1 MRSLLFALAFA
12 TTLAAPAV
20 EAQPAKG
27 APAAFER
34 LREVMSD
41 RFKGMKLAGDPD
53 RDFAAILMAQYE
65 EVIFLAKTQLEYG
78 GDRQLRQFA
87 QRILDETPKEIDAL
101 KQWEVRTREPGYRA
115 QPDQPPPGSGP
126 LDRKGPAEV
135 AQAAPAP
142 AQAPASAPAREGL
155 PLVSGTVE
163 KVDLAAGKITI
174 DHAPIPNLDM
184 DSMTMVFRVQDA
196 CMLKTVKPRD
206 KVRFT
211 ADRVNGQITVTKIE
225 KRR

>member
-1 MRSLLFALAFA
+1 MTRLKESRMRSLLFARAFA

-115 QPDQPPPGSGP
+115 QPDQPPPSSGP
-126 LDRKGPAEV
+126 LDRK
-135 AQAAPAP
+135 
-142 AQAPASAPAREGL
+142 
-155 PLVSGTVE
+155 
-163 KVDLAAGKITI
+163 
-174 DHAPIPNLDM
+174 
-184 DSMTMVFRVQDA
+184 
-196 CMLKTVKPRD
+196 
-206 KVRFT
+206 
-211 ADRVNGQITVTKIE
+211 
-225 KRR
+225 

>member
-65 EVIFLAKTQLEYG
+65 EVIFLAQTQLEYG

-196 CMLKTVKPRD
+196 GMLKTVKPRD